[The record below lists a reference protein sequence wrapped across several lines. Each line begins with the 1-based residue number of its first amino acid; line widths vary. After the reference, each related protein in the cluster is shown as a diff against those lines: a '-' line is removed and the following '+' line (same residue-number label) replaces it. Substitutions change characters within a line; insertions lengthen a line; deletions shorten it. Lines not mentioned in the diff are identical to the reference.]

1 MDDGMRVGL
10 VAHGDRV
17 YSFSPD
23 MGNPHFLKMLESL
36 ALLKAEGNRPI
47 EELISNPDN
56 FSISSTVVVIT
67 PQSTES
73 VVDALRHLKSYGNS
87 VVGVFVDSSSFG
99 GFLNPEHAA
108 SAMGAL
114 GEPVYVVKNGDNLSK
129 ALDSRTALWYSR
141 YL

>member
-1 MDDGMRVGL
+1 M
-10 VAHGDRV
+10 
-17 YSFSPD
+17 
-23 MGNPHFLKMLESL
+23 KMAKKSL
-36 ALLKAEGNRPI
+36 ALLNAEGTLPI
-47 EELISNPDN
+47 EELISNPDY

-73 VVDALRHLKSYGNS
+73 VVDGLRHLKSYGNS

-99 GFLNPEHAA
+99 GVSDPEHAA
-108 SAMGAL
+108 NALGAL
-114 GEPVYVVKNGDNLSK
+114 GEPVYMVKKGDSLSK